1 MPDNLIYC
9 GVLIIASKLYA
20 NSVLAVYVTQFRSV
34 SPVSLEPN
42 STR

>member
-20 NSVLAVYVTQFRSV
+20 NSVLAVYVSQFRSLN
-34 SPVSLEPN
+34 PASLEPI
-42 STR
+42 SAR